1 MHRWLRRLVLRGRKH
16 THVALATERPRGT
29 NLARLYD
36 FVMLEWVEI
45 VFDMDRPLLDDLGA
59 KEWIGRGR

>member
-1 MHRWLRRLVLRGRKH
+1 MRLHLQKRCTR
-16 THVALATERPRGT
+16 T

-45 VFDMDRPLLDDLGA
+45 VFDMNRPLLDDLGA
-59 KEWIGRGR
+59 KERIRRGR